1 MSNLK
6 IAILRV
12 GIYKTCIPI
21 TYVYIYI
28 FIYVYIYIY
37 TYTHPDVHVYAY
49 THTNSTHISY
59 IHRERTLRFKL
70 IVVYP

>member
-21 TYVYIYI
+21 TYCILI
-28 FIYVYIYIY
+28 
-37 TYTHPDVHVYAY
+37 TK
-49 THTNSTHISY
+49 
-59 IHRERTLRFKL
+59 LRKIKL
-70 IVVYP
+70 S